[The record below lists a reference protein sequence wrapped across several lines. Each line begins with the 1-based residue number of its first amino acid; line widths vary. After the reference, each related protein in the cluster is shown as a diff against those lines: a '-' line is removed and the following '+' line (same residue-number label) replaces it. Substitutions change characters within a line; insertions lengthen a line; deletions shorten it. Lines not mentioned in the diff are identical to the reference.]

1 MPERIAIILHA
12 EPGTHD
18 SLGRVLHALLYTKE
32 LNEKGFE
39 ARLVFDGGG
48 TRWPGELAKDD
59 HKLHELFE
67 SVKASGAIRGVCQF
81 CVGAFGASAD
91 EVERAGLKVIGEYSG
106 HPSVA
111 GLMEEGYR
119 IITL

>member
-1 MPERIAIILHA
+1 MAERIAIILHA

-18 SLGRVLHALLYTKE
+18 SLGRALHSLLYTKE

-39 ARLVFDGGG
+39 ARLIFDGGG
-48 TRWPGELAKDD
+48 TRWAGELSKED

-67 SVKASGAIRGVCQF
+67 SVKASGAIHGVCQF
-81 CVGAFGASAD
+81 CVDAFGGSVD

-111 GLMEEGYR
+111 GLIADGFKV
-119 IITL
+119 ITL